1 MPVRTKHSR
10 PQRKKKAARS
20 PSTHHYLARAS
31 DGYSRMYVHNA
42 THLFWQQ
49 VMTDNGEPQEEGKV
63 IDYFWLVQDKHGPFT
78 GL

>member
-10 PQRKKKAARS
+10 PQWQRC
-20 PSTHHYLARAS
+20 TLTFHLARAS